1 MDFPHK
7 LLTVGRRPA
16 VAAAARFLSLPDL
29 LSKSQSKKI
38 VWFGEFHSEER
49 ICSFLH
55 TLLAG
60 MHGHGHLHV
69 VAEHFSFEMDD
80 LLRRFQS
87 SSLTFENFVD
97 EYRKI
102 GTEGHDLG
110 HYRHMMEH
118 CRQNAEGITLHGGFI
133 PRPYA
138 SAYMKAG
145 SVEEKIDLYK
155 KLSCEMGYL
164 PDLAS
169 LQSVD
174 AHLGLDR
181 ERLPPLPSDD
191 RDKLSR
197 PVELYGCP
205 GHYNLFESL
214 MSGRDIYDIDGDCPP
229 PGDSFQRIFQAQL
242 VKDWAMAWRLKSL
255 VESCSPEDKF
265 LVIAGRAHLS
275 HHHGVPEIYSWLCKA
290 DQNADQPHKV
300 EDELLI
306 CAQMMYECDLD
317 ERIDKENDEVAERTI
332 LSSDIIRG
340 SMLGEGSGGTFA
352 RPVAD
357 VLYIYDEEDWS
368 GDSNSDQDQNSDG
381 NASWGG
387 SVSPNSRL
395 NDIYDG
401 NKEKKETVE
410 AYDKVGSTAGAR
422 GNEKKARAI
431 LTFLG
436 YSPEEQNAI
445 GDDDIYNFQGVGN
458 PFPLGKIQQGERVID
473 LGCGLGTDSFL
484 AAHYTGPDGEVLG
497 VDISKKEIK
506 HASSRATERGLSQFV
521 NFSHGDVEK
530 LSTLSS
536 NHFDVAISNGAFCLA
551 PNKQRAFESVYRVL
565 KKGGRMSIC
574 TTTTRKDLD
583 VETQWPVC
591 MRMFIHIDRL
601 KPMCEAIGFKNV
613 VVDTTDSDLEFELEG
628 ITEEEFNEANEER
641 SKIHVGGD
649 QYRHLEGYDMNDLCS
664 RVVVYGEK

>member
-174 AHLGLDR
+174 AHLGLER

-229 PGDSFQRIFQAQL
+229 PRRFIPANFPSTTGERLGDGLA
-242 VKDWAMAWRLKSL
+242 A
-255 VESCSPEDKF
+255 E
-265 LVIAGRAHLS
+265 IAG
-275 HHHGVPEIYSWLCKA
+275 
-290 DQNADQPHKV
+290 
-300 EDELLI
+300 
-306 CAQMMYECDLD
+306 
-317 ERIDKENDEVAERTI
+317 
-332 LSSDIIRG
+332 
-340 SMLGEGSGGTFA
+340 
-352 RPVAD
+352 
-357 VLYIYDEEDWS
+357 
-368 GDSNSDQDQNSDG
+368 
-381 NASWGG
+381 
-387 SVSPNSRL
+387 
-395 NDIYDG
+395 
-401 NKEKKETVE
+401 
-410 AYDKVGSTAGAR
+410 
-422 GNEKKARAI
+422 
-431 LTFLG
+431 
-436 YSPEEQNAI
+436 
-445 GDDDIYNFQGVGN
+445 
-458 PFPLGKIQQGERVID
+458 
-473 LGCGLGTDSFL
+473 
-484 AAHYTGPDGEVLG
+484 
-497 VDISKKEIK
+497 
-506 HASSRATERGLSQFV
+506 
-521 NFSHGDVEK
+521 
-530 LSTLSS
+530 
-536 NHFDVAISNGAFCLA
+536 
-551 PNKQRAFESVYRVL
+551 
-565 KKGGRMSIC
+565 
-574 TTTTRKDLD
+574 
-583 VETQWPVC
+583 
-591 MRMFIHIDRL
+591 
-601 KPMCEAIGFKNV
+601 
-613 VVDTTDSDLEFELEG
+613 
-628 ITEEEFNEANEER
+628 
-641 SKIHVGGD
+641 
-649 QYRHLEGYDMNDLCS
+649 
-664 RVVVYGEK
+664 